1 MSGLLNEL
9 ESYDEVQRAIATQ
22 GASLRVKEA
31 RIQFLEDEGLTR
43 SDSQGVVMAEEMRER
58 KRAKLQERLN
68 DCIVAKKAELAPYD
82 RAGITSKY
90 TDDKA
95 SRLRKELKALRVRL
109 GKACK
114 VPPLRRK

>member
-9 ESYDEVQRAIATQ
+9 ESYDEVHRAIAA
-22 GASLRVKEA
+22 GEPRSW
-31 RIQFLEDEGLTR
+31 FEDERLR
-43 SDSQGVVMAEEMRER
+43 KRKAVMAEE
-58 KRAKLQERLN
+58 KRAKLN
-68 DCIVAKKAELAPYD
+68 DLIEAKKEELAPYD

-95 SRLRKELKALRVRL
+95 SRLRKELEVLRARL

>member
-9 ESYDEVQRAIATQ
+9 ESYDEVHRAIATQ
-22 GASLRVKEA
+22 GESLK
-31 RIQFLEDEGLTR
+31 
-43 SDSQGVVMAEEMRER
+43 RE
-58 KRAKLQERLN
+58 KLRERLN

-95 SRLRKELKALRVRL
+95 SRLRKELQALRVRL

-114 VPPLRRK
+114 VPPLRRSKQFPAGNAE